1 MAALAKGLAPN
12 VSSLRGGFLKFSQQM
27 SENDYLILENCCSSV
42 SAVKMF
48 EY

>member
-12 VSSLRGGFLKFSQQM
+12 VTNLRGGFLKFSQQM
-27 SENDYLILENCCSSV
+27 SENDDLILENCCSSV